1 MKTNMQKFF
10 QKNEA
15 TREFL
20 RANFAKTELCSFYQR
35 GKCLRGTTCNFAHEI
50 DEQRSRPDLTKTC
63 ICENWLKGACPLRAV
78 QCKFAHGYDDLRSTR
93 LRAPRGPRDTKLP
106 MPTFTAN
113 DNQKTKNQ
121 PKAKLERAGDV
132 FEEEDLQR
140 KSIGRCREYRCNLSQ
155 LPVPSVNQIAT
166 MSTLGTTMDSVSEFP
181 SMCHAGSC
189 HSTMES
195 VPDFSYKEYNCDS
208 C

>member
-1 MKTNMQKFF
+1 MQKFS

-63 ICENWLKGACPLRAV
+63 ICENWLKGSCPLQAV
-78 QCKFAHGYDDLRSTR
+78 QCKFAHGYDDLRSTS
-93 LRAPRGPRDTKLP
+93 LRAPRGPRGTKLP

-113 DNQKTKNQ
+113 DNQKTKSQ
-121 PKAKLERAGDV
+121 FKAKFERAGDM
-132 FEEEDLQR
+132 FEEVDLQS
-140 KSIGRCREYRCNLSQ
+140 KSIGHCKEYRCNLSQ
-155 LPVPSVNQIAT
+155 MPVPIVNQIAT
-166 MSTLGTTMDSVSEFP
+166 MSTLEPTMDSVSAFP
-181 SMCHAGSC
+181 SLSHTGSC

-195 VPDFSYKEYNCDS
+195 MPDVSYKEYK
-208 C
+208 